1 MRAEMEKV
9 LQEQKLEKI
18 RREFERAKI
27 EDRRKMEHDRWVE
40 EQQKAIIE
48 AKLQMAAMENQEPE
62 YIQQEYEEEQPYYEQ
77 MQQSMPI
84 PYQNLNK

>member
-1 MRAEMEKV
+1 MMRAEMEKV

-48 AKLQMAAMENQEPE
+48 AKLQMAAMENQESE
-62 YIQQEYEEEQPYYEQ
+62 YI
-77 MQQSMPI
+77 
-84 PYQNLNK
+84 